1 MTKSVKIVEKIRTNT
16 RGFHLTTTNYTDV
29 LKLDQS
35 DQVQYLQNLSH

>member
-16 RGFHLTTTNYTDV
+16 RGFHLTTTNYTGV

-35 DQVQYLQNLSH
+35 DQVQ

>member
-1 MTKSVKIVEKIRTNT
+1 MTKSVKKVEKIRTNT

-35 DQVQYLQNLSH
+35 DQVQ